1 MNMKINI
8 ICFTILLFLLLGAVS
23 AAEIDNETSKQSTEQ
38 SQNTIYPMSPENQD
52 KLKAT
57 NNEKIEIHVNSTA
70 KLEKSKTTVAVLT
83 KAKTKKTKI
92 TISAPDVKMYYNDGS
107 KFTVTLKNSA
117 KKVIKNAKV
126 KITINGKTYVKTT
139 NDKGKVSLTIKL
151 PAGKYPVQTV
161 FDGSSNYY
169 QQLAKSTV
177 TVKSTIKS
185 SGMTKYYKNTAPYY
199 STFCDKKGKALKNT
213 KVKINLNGHTYTV
226 KTDKKGV
233 AKLAVDL
240 KPGTYIISQTN
251 PKTSETKSNM
261 IQIKTILETTDM
273 TVKES
278 DGSRFTVKV
287 LDSNGKAA
295 SNKKVTL
302 KVNGKTYTPVSNAN
316 GIATQTIDLTEG
328 KYVITT
334 EYAGLTNKNTIT
346 VTEGIKHSPFS
357 HITSVPN
364 YVNVTYPYV
373 FHNSAYVLKTGLDG
387 IIRMPKNDL
396 FTIQISPTQGYLF
409 SQAQIPG
416 VSTTVIGYKTH
427 LIPFD
432 GSGIKSDYNK
442 NNLKGNG
449 ILIYTTANHT
459 NIEYRNTAETNND
472 LFGIYIDKGLD
483 HSETITY
490 VQNNQIKAKVNF
502 YTYNYD
508 EMGLKYNLGKYHGIS
523 IYDFNYKS
531 YEDLIGGSA
540 QKIKFANTGEA
551 VTFSYFGKTI
561 AGYTSKEDIIT
572 RFIINGKEELEKS
585 ETISYGL
592 GEKYRNTMGFEVL
605 QSYAIINEKITKN
618 ILEKWANKNS
628 GYLDKFGIMNVYG
641 MFLASLETAWLADE
655 IADQYAKDLNVKW
668 NRGHTVTIL
677 GGMNLDDT
685 YIHILN
691 ADMGMEVSG
700 DEKNTKIFRMMNSFY
715 LPNIENYVLKPIS
728 DRYGDNTTNS
738 IDNILK
744 SVANNTFSIVQ
755 MGEVF
760 YILDEINNSTI
771 VINSTSGVADVILIE
786 KDFAYKGSKISTA
799 HDCCSVGSTPQD
811 LLNGIRDTLNKFKT
825 IGGDAINN
833 IMNKI
838 HPLSILGYMLG
849 NLGSGVAGKLMT
861 SGLTLGLSSTVA
873 LIMGIH
879 SAGNYIKNNFIDKKD
894 WHYAYEH
901 VTFTRDGYMQN
912 KKFFNIPKS
921 DGTYDYIEVEIN
933 PDGSLNRNNVLY
945 VGDGYTKKLTKSE
958 TYNYFTE
965 EKWTSCNIPRKYQKN
980 KVPLIFG

>member
-1 MNMKINI
+1 MKINI

-38 SQNTIYPMSPENQD
+38 SQNTIYPVSPENQD

-57 NNEKIEIHVNSTA
+57 NNEKIELHVNSTA

-199 STFCDKKGKALKNT
+199 STFYDKKGKALKNT

-432 GSGIKSDYNK
+432 GSSIKSDYNK

-490 VQNNQIKAKVNF
+490 IQNNQIKAKVNF
-502 YTYNYD
+502 YTYNFD

-592 GEKYRNTMGFEVL
+592 GEKYRNTLGFEVL
-605 QSYAIINEKITKN
+605 QSYAIINEKIN
-618 ILEKWANKNS
+618 QQIVDKWISKS
-628 GYLDKFGIMNVYG
+628 SSYLSKFGISNVYG
-641 MFLASLETAWLADE
+641 MFLASLNTAWMADE
-655 IADQYAKDLNVKW
+655 IANAYSKEYGVKW
-668 NRGHTVTIL
+668 ERSQTTTIL
-677 GGMNLDDT
+677 GGMNLEKT
-685 YIHILN
+685 YLHILN
-691 ADMGMEVSG
+691 ADMGMEVTG
-700 DEKNTKIFRMMNSFY
+700 NNKQ
-715 LPNIENYVLKPIS
+715 NIELFRLINSLGLGDLEKIALYPIS
-728 DRYGDNTTNS
+728 KRFT
-738 IDNILK
+738 DNITGSLEDLYK
-744 SVANNTFSIVQ
+744 NHESYSIVFSEDSAIIQMENSNTSIIINQKTGVANIIMKEDNF
-755 MGEVF
+755 F
-760 YILDEINNSTI
+760 
-771 VINSTSGVADVILIE
+771 
-786 KDFAYKGSKISTA
+786 YKGATINTIN
-799 HDCCSVGSTPQD
+799 DCCSCNEVGNDIVNNLLNKSFRLFITNPLTYPYLKDFGYEIGILAHKAIPYFLEVAGLSVRGLEGFTYGIFGFVLKLQD
-811 LLNGIRDTLNKFKT
+811 LGVTYRQQQDQKEW
-825 IGGDAINN
+825 
-833 IMNKI
+833 
-838 HPLSILGYMLG
+838 Y
-849 NLGSGVAGKLMT
+849 NLM
-861 SGLTLGLSSTVA
+861 
-873 LIMGIH
+873 
-879 SAGNYIKNNFIDKKD
+879 DK
-894 WHYAYEH
+894 Y
-901 VTFTRDGYMQN
+901 TFTRAGLFQQ
-912 KKFFNIPKS
+912 KKVYSIPNRN
-921 DGTYDYIEVEIN
+921 GGYDYIEAPIKS
-933 PDGSLNRNNVLY
+933 DFSLDRENTLYISNGNVR
-945 VGDGYTKKLTKSE
+945 KLTKQE
-958 TYNYFTE
+958 TYEYYSNDYYTLYNVPP
-965 EKWTSCNIPRKYQKN
+965 KYWRK
-980 KVPLIFG
+980 